1 MLKKIISLF
10 DKDTIVHLRLPFS
23 FFLLPIFCFAISQ
36 AKSID
41 YFNTL
46 IVFLVLHLFVY
57 PGSNIYNSY
66 MDNDKGSIGGLKN
79 PPPATIKLFYMS
91 IIFDVAGLI
100 LSFYIGYIF
109 FLIVLVYIGISKAYS
124 WKKIR
129 LKKYGVIGW
138 LVVIIFQGGYTFLIV
153 NIAAENNFTHQWFTI
168 KNITAMIIAS
178 LLIGGY
184 YPLSQIYQHQEDS
197 ERGDFTIS
205 YKLGLTGTFIFAG
218 LLFLISFVI
227 LWYYFNINYNNNHFY
242 IFSICNLPVVAYFN
256 YWFLISLKN
265 KSLVNYTNTMRLT
278 IISSLC
284 MITCYSILF
293 VLNH

>member
-46 IVFLVLHLFVY
+46 IVFIVLHLFVY

-91 IIFDVAGLI
+91 IIFDVVGLI

-109 FLIVLVYIGISKAYS
+109 FLIILVYIGVSKAYS

-129 LKKYGVIGW
+129 LKKYSVLGW
-138 LVVIIFQGGYTFLIV
+138 LVVIIFQGGYTFLLV
-153 NIAAENNFTHQWFTI
+153 NMAAENNFTNQWFTI

-227 LWYYFNINYNNNHFY
+227 LWYYFNINYNINHFY
-242 IFSICNLPVVAYFN
+242 IFSICNLPVVVYFN

-265 KSLVNYTNTMRLT
+265 KSLINYINTMRLT